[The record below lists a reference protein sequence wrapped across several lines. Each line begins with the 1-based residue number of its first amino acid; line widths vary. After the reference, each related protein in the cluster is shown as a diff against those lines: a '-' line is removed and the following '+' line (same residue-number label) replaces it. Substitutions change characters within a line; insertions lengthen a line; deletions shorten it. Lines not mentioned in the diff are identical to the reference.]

1 MERNITNKKGMD
13 KKSILAILIGFI
25 SLVLLFAVSFSENE
39 EQQSEKNKTQPSDST
54 IVGSESWKESQI
66 RRFKEDSVMIKN
78 YDYKTIAESDI
89 PKMRESIKQLK
100 RFISGG
106 LENISQTEF
115 YENDKRVSIPLNFIK
130 KESQK
135 ILDKAFPL
143 YRKRFTLIMN
153 KRLWEEDIDV
163 EVTGKGNTVLWF
175 TAGRFA
181 SNKQIKQF
189 QELIT
194 NEVKTFEFKRTCYK
208 WIKSDDEYTYYDL

>member
-1 MERNITNKKGMD
+1 MERNSTNKKGMD

-143 YRKRFTLIMN
+143 YRKRFTRIMN